1 MTQENRKYDKHD
13 KEEASSVHFDI
24 DYLSAAGNI
33 VIAGRDGSLSVN
45 TGGDVDQNSTV
56 TLTVG
61 GVQTTQ
67 EQFDDLLH
75 SIRNLENTIK
85 NEISDPEDNE
95 VAQHN
100 LKTMLEQLIGK
111 KKPNGRI
118 LVQAARVLYKLS
130 PAVAGAILSVFS
142 EPLVEKI
149 ITATGGVAMQFYQA
163 LMSRG
168 G

>member
-1 MTQENRKYDKHD
+1 MTDDNRKRNEQTD
-13 KEEASSVHFDI
+13 EEVSRVHFDI

-33 VIAGRDGSLSVN
+33 VIAGRNGSLSVN

-56 TLTVG
+56 TMTVG
-61 GVQTTQ
+61 GVQATQ
-67 EQFDDLLH
+67 EQFDDLLR
-75 SIRNLENTIK
+75 SVRNLENTIK
-85 NEISDPEDNE
+85 NEISDPEENE

-100 LKTMLEQLIGK
+100 LKTMLEQLMGK

-130 PAVAGAILSVFS
+130 PAVAGAVLSVFS

-149 ITATGGVAMQFYQA
+149 ITATGGIAMQFYQA
-163 LMSRG
+163 LMTRG